1 MTRNCE
7 RVDVL
12 ATVPFLGRS
21 GLFPGEVAWGYL
33 QRGEDVRPRPGHPVR
48 LVVHDV
54 EAPANLELPRLGGQL
69 LGGSSDTQL
78 ISLRGIEATPD
89 QVRRRLAMADL
100 IELHVHGLLDPRV
113 SDAPSL
119 VLSPN
124 EQGQALLS
132 ARDIEQVQLARG
144 PGVFLG
150 ACDGAQGANYWSY
163 AHSLPMAFMRAGAQ
177 FVIASPAPVEDAGA
191 APFFEGVW
199 KRLQRGTALSV
210 ALRDERQSPRW
221 RAADGD
227 WAQHVVAFY

>member
-1 MTRNCE
+1 MLPAAIRDITKNCE

-21 GLFPGEVAWGYL
+21 GLFPGHVAWGYL
-33 QRGEDVRPRPGHPVR
+33 QKGEQTRPLPEHPVR

-54 EAPANLELPRLGGQL
+54 EAPANLELPRLGRQL
-69 LGGSSDTQL
+69 FAGAPYRQL

-89 QVRRRLAMADL
+89 QVLRRLTMADF

-124 EQGQALLS
+124 QEGHALLS
-132 ARDIEQVQLARG
+132 ARAIEQVSLARG

-150 ACDGAQGANYWSY
+150 ACDGAQGASYWSLLSQPTDGV
-163 AHSLPMAFMRAGAQ
+163 HEGGRTVRDRFPRTRGRCERG
-177 FVIASPAPVEDAGA
+177 PV
-191 APFFEGVW
+191 
-199 KRLQRGTALSV
+199 
-210 ALRDERQSPRW
+210 
-221 RAADGD
+221 
-227 WAQHVVAFY
+227 H